1 MAFRKYL
8 RKQGR
13 RAWRAVKK
21 FTGDRYGRG
30 FKQLV
35 KKGIPQMVKDVKM
48 LKSVINS
55 EKLRYTYT
63 PNSAIGVG
71 QTTGAYLQ
79 DITPYPSQG
88 DGINSRTGSSIRLHS
103 SNIRFQISQQAST
116 FTAIRL
122 KVMLIQIRGP
132 QRTDTATILSQLFL
146 SNPFNSL
153 IDFNSS
159 RNPDYMRDFQILR
172 QTTFT
177 LPNDQASIATQTT
190 LIDKRIGMKYKNYHV
205 RFNQNSNTN
214 ASGQMYL
221 LIMADVGNASGTV
234 TTPTN
239 VITNAINTGAYVNY
253 FVDHYYYDN

>member
-1 MAFRKYL
+1 MARTWKGYVK
-8 RKQGR
+8 KQAK
-13 RAWRAVKK
+13 RAWGASKRFIKK
-21 FTGDRYGRG
+21 RYLSKGG
-30 FKQLV
+30 FANV
-35 KKGIPQMVKDVKM
+35 VKDVKM

-63 PNSAIGVG
+63 PNSAVGVG

-79 DITPYPSQG
+79 DVSPYPSQG
-88 DGINSRTGSSIRLHS
+88 DTISSRTGSSIRLHS

-116 FTAIRL
+116 FTAVKL
-122 KVMLIQIRGP
+122 KVMLIQIMGP
-132 QRTDTATILSQLFL
+132 QRTDTSAILSQMFL
-146 SNPFNSL
+146 ANPFNGL

-159 RNPDYMRDFQILR
+159 RNPDYMRDFKVLR
-172 QTTFT
+172 QTVFT

-214 ASGQMYL
+214 SSGQMYL
-221 LIMADVGNASGTV
+221 LIIADVGNASGVV